1 MLRFVLRGVPIVNKL
16 PDTSKVKARLTTA
29 FHRNVFAAVIQS
41 FEQYDNPLRVNN
53 FATGLRELTRLV
65 LDYYAPEKSITASP
79 WFVEEKNEY
88 GKVVITRA
96 QRMKY
101 AIQAGLPDDF
111 VASLLVDVPE
121 TIRVFKDLTERMNK
135 LTHVTEETFGI
146 DGYAA
151 DRFAGIA
158 LETFNLLLETIDD
171 CRSEL
176 RKEVEDRAREAL
188 TEELMESTVDA
199 LDEIATHYQ
208 INEAHIDDLHV
219 EHMGPDEIV
228 FKASGTV
235 DCMLQYGSDSDVSK
249 DIGMRVNDNYPLTCE
264 FVADI
269 STPMD
274 LKVRK
279 LHVDNSSF
287 YE

>member
-1 MLRFVLRGVPIVNKL
+1 MLRFGLARCSIVSKL
-16 PDTSKVKARLTTA
+16 PDTANVKARLTTE
-29 FHRNVFAAVIQS
+29 FHRKVFAAVIQS

-65 LDYYAPEKSITASP
+65 LDYNAPEKSIKACA
-79 WFVEEKNEY
+79 WYVEEKNEQ

-96 QRMKY
+96 QRIKY
-101 AIQAGLPDDF
+101 AVQAGLPDDF
-111 VASLLVDVPE
+111 VTSLLVDVPE
-121 TIRVFKDLTERMNK
+121 TIRVFQDLTKRMNK
-135 LTHVTEETFGI
+135 LTHLTEQTFGI

-158 LETFNLLLETIDD
+158 LDTFNLLLEAIDD
-171 CRSEL
+171 CRAQLHSA
-176 RKEVEDRAREAL
+176 VEERAQDVLTDDMLEGTITAL
-188 TEELMESTVDA
+188 E
-199 LDEIATHYQ
+199 EIATHYEIDEVN
-208 INEAHIDDLHV
+208 INRLKLDYL
-219 EHMGPDEIV
+219 GPDQIV

-235 DCMLQYGSDSDVSK
+235 DCTLQYGSDSDVVNDS
-249 DIGMRVNDNYPLTCE
+249 GMRVDDHYPLSCE
-264 FVADI
+264 FVADV